1 MRRKPIALLS
11 LGHAVTDLVQGGLTM
26 LLAFL
31 QPTLDLDQLQVG
43 MVMLAFN
50 VSSSVIQPAFGMV
63 SDRVHA
69 AWLIPSGCLLAGVGM
84 AAAGYMPNYPL
95 LMLAALISGIGVA
108 AYHPEASKLTRQA
121 SGERKASGM
130 SLFSVGGNFGF
141 ALGPLLATGFLA
153 VAGHNGTLGFLL
165 LNGITAFVLWRKLP
179 EISRARPP
187 TTAAPA
193 PARPWTRGTWA
204 VVYPVV
210 VLVLLII
217 MRTWTHFGIV
227 TFLPQYYIHDRHYSQ
242 QHAAALTSLFLF
254 AGAWGTLAGGPV
266 ADRWGLKPL
275 IVASLAVMIPLLYLF
290 PRTSGG
296 PGVIVIAL
304 AGFALIATFATT
316 VVLGQE
322 LLPNNIGLASGL
334 TLGFGVGTGGIGAT
348 VLGAVADRWG
358 LPMIFNWM
366 IGFTLVGLLLALLLP
381 GPAALAAR
389 REHARY

>member
-31 QPTLDLDQLQVG
+31 QPTLGLGQLQVG

-50 VSSSVIQPAFGMV
+50 VSSSVIQPAFGV
-63 SDRVHA
+63 FSDRFHA

-84 AAAGYMPNYPL
+84 AAAGYMPDYPL
-95 LMLAALISGIGVA
+95 LMLAAFISGIGVA
-108 AYHPEASKLTRQA
+108 AYHPEASKFARQA
-121 SGERKASGM
+121 SGKRKASGM

-141 ALGPLLATGFLA
+141 ALGPILATGFLA
-153 VAGHNGTLGFLL
+153 LAGRNGTMGFLL
-165 LNGITAFVLWRKLP
+165 LNGLMALVLWRKLP
-179 EISRARPP
+179 AITATPAHVAGTQQPPRPK
-187 TTAAPA
+187 
-193 PARPWTRGTWA
+193 TRFTWA

-210 VLVLLII
+210 ILVLLII

-227 TFLPQYYIHDRHYSQ
+227 TFLPQYYIHHLDYSKE
-242 QHAAALTSLFLF
+242 HAAALTSLFLF
-254 AGAWGTLAGGPV
+254 AGAWGTLAGGPA

-275 IVASLAVMIPLLYLF
+275 IVASLVVMIPLLYLF
-290 PRTSGG
+290 PRTSGV
-296 PGVIVIAL
+296 PGLIVIAL

-322 LLPNNIGLASGL
+322 LLPNNVGLASGL

-348 VLGAVADRWG
+348 LLGAVADRWG

-366 IGFTLVGLLLALLLP
+366 IGFTLVGLLLALMLP
-381 GPAALAAR
+381 GSAALAAR

>member
-1 MRRKPIALLS
+1 MNRKIIGLLG
-11 LGHAVTDLVQGGLTM
+11 LGHAVTDLVQGALTM

-31 QPTLDLDQLQVG
+31 QPTLGLTQLQVG

-50 VSSSVIQPAFGMV
+50 VSSSVIQPAFGV
-63 SDRVHA
+63 FSDRFHA

-108 AYHPEASKLTRQA
+108 AYHPEASKLTRRA
-121 SGERKASGM
+121 SGDRKASGM

-153 VAGHNGTLGFLL
+153 VAARHGMLGFLL
-165 LNGITAFVLWRKLP
+165 LNGAMSLLLWRKLP
-179 EISRARPP
+179 EIARAPQATATTAAARPP
-187 TTAAPA
+187 TPITF
-193 PARPWTRGTWA
+193 A

-227 TFLPQYYIHDRHYSQ
+227 TFLPQYYIHDLHYSP

-254 AGAWGTLAGGPV
+254 AGAWGTLAGGPA

-275 IVASLAVMIPLLYLF
+275 IVTSLAVMVPLLYLF
-290 PRTSGG
+290 PRVGG
-296 PGVIVIAL
+296 ALGVVVIVL

-322 LLPNNIGLASGL
+322 LLPNHVGLASGL

-348 VLGAVADRWG
+348 LLGAVADRWG

-366 IGFTLVGLLLALLLP
+366 IGFSLVGLLLALLLP
-381 GPAALAAR
+381 GRAAMAAR
-389 REHARY
+389 RAAARY